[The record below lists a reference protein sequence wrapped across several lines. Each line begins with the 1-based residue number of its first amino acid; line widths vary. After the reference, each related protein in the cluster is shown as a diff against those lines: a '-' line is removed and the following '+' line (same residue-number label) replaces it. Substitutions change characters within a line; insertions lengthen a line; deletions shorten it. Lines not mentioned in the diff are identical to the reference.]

1 MPTVYVSANFNATVN
16 LSKDDDFVFGEW
28 TDKKLAKKREG
39 YDNPNLGIW
48 LQITN
53 PENEIEIF
61 PIPVTEKDV
70 YEGNLSVTRDDR
82 KFSFNFNGKA
92 KVNIHKS
99 TKEKLDAGLVP
110 RVSGLMING
119 QQYDTDLVI
128 EANIQSKKI

>member
-1 MPTVYVSANFNATVN
+1 MAANYESV
-16 LSKDDDFVFGEW
+16 
-28 TDKKLAKKREG
+28 
-39 YDNPNLGIW
+39 
-48 LQITN
+48 
-53 PENEIEIF
+53 NEIEIV

-82 KFSFNFNGKA
+82 KFTFSFNDKA

-119 QQYDTDLVI
+119 QQYDTYLAI

>member
-28 TDKKLAKKREG
+28 TDNKLAKKREV

-82 KFSFNFNGKA
+82 KFSFSFNGKA